1 MAEYKF
7 TRGDRYALTCPLTK
21 DNVVF
26 DTTAGGPWTVT
37 ATLGQGDVVKAT
49 TEAEVP
55 GALGV
60 GRTTLTVQNTTTGC
74 TVTICNSTL
83 LAEGLYDLEVHAT
96 DGTAA
101 YTWPAWSIRITEPQR
116 V

>member
-7 TRGDRYALTCPLTK
+7 VRGDRYALTCPLTK
-21 DNVVF
+21 DNVAF

-74 TVTICNSTL
+74 TVTICNSIL
-83 LAEGLYDLEVHAT
+83 LPEGLYDLEVHAT
-96 DGTAA
+96 DGAVA
-101 YTWPAWSIRITEPQR
+101 YTWPAWALRIVEPQR

>member
-7 TRGDRYALTCPLTK
+7 VRGDRYALTCPLTK
-21 DNVVF
+21 DGAAF
-26 DTTAGGPWTVT
+26 DATAWTVS
-37 ATLGQGDVVKAT
+37 ATLGQGDVIKAT

-60 GRTTLTVQNTTTGC
+60 GRVTLSVQGTTTGC

-83 LAEGLYDLEVHAT
+83 LPEGLYDLEVHAT

-101 YTWPAWSIRITEPQR
+101 YTWPTWSIRVVEPQR

>member
-7 TRGDRYALTCPLTK
+7 VRGDRYALTCPLTK
-21 DNVVF
+21 DGAEF
-26 DTTAGGPWTVT
+26 DATAWTVS

-55 GALGV
+55 GVLGV
-60 GRTTLTVQNTTTGC
+60 GKTTLTVQNTTTGC

-83 LAEGLYDLEVHAT
+83 LTEGLYDLEVRAT
-96 DGTAA
+96 DGTLS
-101 YTWPAWSIRITEPQR
+101 YTWPSWSIRVVEPTR
-116 V
+116 I

>member
-7 TRGDRYALTCPLTK
+7 ARGDRYALTCPLTK
-21 DNVVF
+21 DNVAF
-26 DTTAGGPWTVT
+26 DATAGSWVVT

-49 TEAEVP
+49 TETEVP
-55 GALGV
+55 GVLGV
-60 GRTTLTVQNTTTGC
+60 GKTTLTVQNTTTGC
-74 TVTICNSTL
+74 AVTICNSIL
-83 LAEGLYDLEVHAT
+83 LSEGLYDLEVHAT

-101 YTWPAWSIRITEPQR
+101 YTWPTWSIHIVEPQR